1 MRRAWIIVAGVGTLL
16 SAAPRRAE
24 ALPPCAPGTL
34 ATYLALTGCAVAGVA
49 FTAFGDLGGSQS
61 PAEIG
66 IIPSVTPLGGRAV
79 RIGFDFGLG
88 RGIPP
93 GTPVSGG
100 LSFAASGAAFRAILL
115 SVHDPS
121 AAPGAG
127 SGEAAFLIGDAP
139 GPTPAPGSRVVWSAD
154 ATAITACD
162 LGGRCLVADCFA
174 APSVC
179 ATPERLA
186 LVPPVTTLEAR
197 VLGSAPAG
205 VAFDGVAIFLDV
217 TAVPEPATA
226 ALVGAGLFAAAVV
239 ARRRGVQAGTGRTAG

>member
-1 MRRAWIIVAGVGTLL
+1 MRRAWIIVAVVGTLL
-16 SAAPRRAE
+16 SAGPRRAA

-34 ATYLALTGCAVAGVA
+34 ASYLALGGCAVAGVA

-66 IIPSVTPLGGRAV
+66 IVPSVTPLGGGAV
-79 RIGFDFGLG
+79 RIGFDLGLG
-88 RGIPP
+88 RGVPP

-154 ATAITACD
+154 ATATTACD
-162 LGGRCLVADCFA
+162 PGGRCLVADCFA

-179 ATPERLA
+179 ATTERLA
-186 LVPPVTTLEAR
+186 LVPRVTALEAR
-197 VLGSAPAG
+197 VLGSAPAD
-205 VAFDGVAIFLDV
+205 VAFDGVSIFIDV
-217 TAVPEPATA
+217 TAVPEPATS
-226 ALVGAGLFAAAVV
+226 ALLTAGLLAATLVM
-239 ARRRGVQAGTGRTAG
+239 RRRGVHSSTRRTEG